1 MFVWFFLL
9 IAKKLKNLLIE
20 NFGNKIMD
28 VILFSFQQK
37 GKATDDSVID
47 VLFVLKDDYNRKMK
61 RKTNVIYYNIDLK
74 YEIVYDTQI
83 ISLMI

>member
-37 GKATDDSVID
+37 G
-47 VLFVLKDDYNRKMK
+47 N
-61 RKTNVIYYNIDLK
+61 TNLSLQNI
-74 YEIVYDTQI
+74 
-83 ISLMI
+83 